1 MAVRHLTDPINSR
14 HSQAAAFI
22 FLYIYAI
29 SPVLSFL
36 ERPVKDLRGTV
47 LSRYTSSGALFPSTT
62 SLVIVQMPIVESDGI
77 SYMVSIIRDSMIEQS
92 PLAPRL
98 SLDCH
103 VGDRH
108 QRIIRELQ
116 LHAVQIEKRLILLDQ
131 CILRLS

>member
-47 LSRYTSSGALFPSTT
+47 LSRYTSSGALF
-62 SLVIVQMPIVESDGI
+62 LDYVFGNRADADRGI
-77 SYMVSIIRDSMIEQS
+77 GRNLIHGIHHQGLHDRTKSSGS
-92 PLAPRL
+92 RL

-131 CILRLS
+131 RILRLS